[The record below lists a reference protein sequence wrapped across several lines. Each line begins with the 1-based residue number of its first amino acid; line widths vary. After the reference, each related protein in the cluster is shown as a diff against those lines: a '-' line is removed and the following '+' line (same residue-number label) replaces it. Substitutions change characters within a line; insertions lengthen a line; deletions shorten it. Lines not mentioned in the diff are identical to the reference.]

1 MSTAAEAGIAS
12 SSPVRDSIAHLAPGY
27 FAAVMGTGIVSIGLH
42 AADIH
47 ALSAV
52 LMWITAALYLGL
64 WVLYL
69 WRAIAHWPRVV
80 ADLRDPE
87 VAFAYFTV
95 VAATDVL
102 GVRLAQDGMHAVAG
116 PLFLFA
122 ALIWFVFGYVLPWQV
137 LMTRDGKTIL
147 GQANGTWFIWAVA
160 SQSLAIGMTQL
171 RPQVDAEF
179 APWVGLLA
187 VLAWSVGVILYAA
200 MAMLVLL
207 RVVHF
212 GVTPQQFDPAY
223 WVAMGALAIAVVA
236 GAGIVQMERTPLV
249 DAVRPLIAATV
260 VVFWVFCLWLIPLL
274 VGAGV
279 WRHALHRVPL
289 RYVPTLWSMVFPMG
303 MFAVASLS
311 LGEADALPAAGAVGQ
326 VALTVA
332 FVVWAA
338 VFCWMLV
345 RLLNVLWSS
354 VRAPAP
360 SAAA

>member
-1 MSTAAEAGIAS
+1 MSAIEATEREPT
-12 SSPVRDSIAHLAPGY
+12 SPVRHAVAHLSPGY

-42 AADIH
+42 VAGIRSLSIALLWAA
-47 ALSAV
+47 AV
-52 LMWITAALYLGL
+52 LYVSLWALYI
-64 WVLYL
+64 
-69 WRAIAHWPRVV
+69 WRAVAHWNRVV
-80 ADLRDPE
+80 DDLRDPE
-87 VAFAYFTV
+87 IAFAYFTV

-102 GVRLAQDGMHAVAG
+102 GVRLAEEGLVAVAV

-137 LMTRDGKTIL
+137 LMTRDGKPIL
-147 GQANGTWFIWAVA
+147 ARADGTWFIWAVA
-160 SQSLAIGMTQL
+160 SQSLAIGMAQL
-171 RPQVDAEF
+171 RPQVDAAF

-207 RVVHF
+207 RVVHH

-223 WVAMGALAIAVVA
+223 WVSMGALAIAVVA
-236 GAGIVQMERTPLV
+236 GAAIVQMEHTPLV

-289 RYVPTLWSMVFPMG
+289 RYVPSLWSMVFPLG

-311 LGEADALPAAGAVGQ
+311 LGEADALPAAGAVGG
-326 VALTVA
+326 VALIVA
-332 FVVWAA
+332 VIVWA
-338 VFCWMLV
+338 VVSIGMLH
-345 RLLNVLWSS
+345 RLLAVLAGSLRR
-354 VRAPAP
+354 RAAR
-360 SAAA
+360 A